1 MCLSERKFDNNMRL
15 PNGYGSVVKM
25 SGKRRKPYM
34 VRKTIGWHLDETKGR
49 QIQDFQIIGYA
60 ETRAEGLRM
69 LAEYNQNPYD
79 VNVAKVTF
87 SEVYERWSKYKYP
100 IISDSNA
107 KGYTASYK
115 VCGILYD
122 KPFRE
127 IKLCDLQLVVDTCG
141 KNYPTLKKLKGLFN
155 QVYEYAMKNDICNKD
170 YSTFVEIAQYKDRNP
185 NKHTR
190 TKFTKEEVA
199 KVWTMKEDKYY
210 QIILMLLYNGTRISE
225 FLDLKKENVHL
236 EEQYF
241 DVIDSKTENGI
252 RKVPIADKL
261 LPYYKDWYNSCPDCE
276 YLLHTEDGKRFL
288 YRNYYDSYWTPLVEQ
303 IGIDRT
309 PHCTRHTCISMLSEA
324 GVQDTTI
331 KKIVGHS
338 GAMTLTE
345 KVYTHLDM
353 QVLVDA
359 INKTLEN
366 EDIVIADAE
375 SA

>member
-1 MCLSERKFDNNMRL
+1 MK
-15 PNGYGSVVKM
+15 K
-25 SGKRRKPYM
+25 
-34 VRKTIGWHLDETKGR
+34 
-49 QIQDFQIIGYA
+49 
-60 ETRAEGLRM
+60 
-69 LAEYNQNPYD
+69 
-79 VNVAKVTF
+79 
-87 SEVYERWSKYKYP
+87 
-100 IISDSNA
+100 
-107 KGYTASYK
+107 
-115 VCGILYD
+115 
-122 KPFRE
+122 
-127 IKLCDLQLVVDTCG
+127 IKI
-141 KNYPTLKKLKGLFN
+141 LFN
-155 QVYEYAMKNDICNKD
+155 QLYEFALKNDICNKD
-170 YSTFVEIAQYKDRNP
+170 YSTFVEITQYKDRNP

-236 EEQYF
+236 EKQYF
-241 DVIDSKTENGI
+241 DVI
-252 RKVPIADKL
+252 
-261 LPYYKDWYNSCPDCE
+261 
-276 YLLHTEDGKRFL
+276 
-288 YRNYYDSYWTPLVEQ
+288 DSYWTPLVEQ

-331 KKIVGHS
+331 KKIVEHS

-366 EDIVIADAE
+366 EDSVTADTK

>member
-1 MCLSERKFDNNMRL
+1 MKL
-15 PNGYGSVVKM
+15 PNGYGSVVKL
-25 SGKRRKPYM
+25 SGKRRKPWM
-34 VRKTIGWHLDETKGR
+34 VRKTTGYRIDPVKEKKVNEY
-49 QIQDFQIIGYA
+49 IIIGYA
-60 ETRAEGLRM
+60 ATKTEGLQM
-69 LAEYNQNPYD
+69 LADYNRNPYD
-79 VNVAKVTF
+79 TKAAKMTF
-87 SEVYERWSKYKYP
+87 DEVYEAWSKKKFP
-100 IISDSNA
+100 TVSESNI
-107 KGYTASYK
+107 KGYKASYK
-115 VCGILYD
+115 TCGILYNRVFKD
-122 KPFRE
+122 L
-127 IKLCDLQLVVDTCG
+127 KLADLQQVIDTCG
-141 KNYPTLKKLKGLFN
+141 KNFPTLKKIKILFN
-155 QVYEYAMKNDICNKD
+155 QLYEFALKNDICNKD

-303 IGIDRT
+303 IGIDLT

-366 EDIVIADAE
+366 EDSVTADTK

>member
-1 MCLSERKFDNNMRL
+1 MKL
-15 PNGYGSVVKM
+15 PNGYGSVVKL
-25 SGKRRKPYM
+25 SGKRRKPWM
-34 VRKTIGWHLDETKGR
+34 VRKTTGYRIDPVKEKKVNEY
-49 QIQDFQIIGYA
+49 IIIGYA
-60 ETRAEGLRM
+60 ATKTEGLQM
-69 LAEYNQNPYD
+69 LADYNRNPYD
-79 VNVAKVTF
+79 TKAAKMTF
-87 SEVYERWSKYKYP
+87 DEVYEEWSKKKFP
-100 IISDSNA
+100 TVSESNI
-107 KGYTASYK
+107 KGYKASYK
-115 VCGILYD
+115 TCGILYNRVFKD
-122 KPFRE
+122 L
-127 IKLCDLQLVVDTCG
+127 KLADLQQVIDTCG
-141 KNYPTLKKLKGLFN
+141 KNFPTLKKIKILFN
-155 QVYEYAMKNDICNKD
+155 QLYEFALKNDICNKD

-241 DVIDSKTENGI
+241 D
-252 RKVPIADKL
+252 
-261 LPYYKDWYNSCPDCE
+261 
-276 YLLHTEDGKRFL
+276 TEDGKRFL

-366 EDIVIADAE
+366 EDSVTADTK

>member
-1 MCLSERKFDNNMRL
+1 
-15 PNGYGSVVKM
+15 
-25 SGKRRKPYM
+25 
-34 VRKTIGWHLDETKGR
+34 
-49 QIQDFQIIGYA
+49 
-60 ETRAEGLRM
+60 M
-69 LAEYNQNPYD
+69 LADYNRNPYD
-79 VNVAKVTF
+79 TKAAKMTF
-87 SEVYERWSKYKYP
+87 DEVYEEWSKKKFP
-100 IISDSNA
+100 TVSESNI
-107 KGYTASYK
+107 KGYKASYK
-115 VCGILYD
+115 TCGILYNRVFKD
-122 KPFRE
+122 L
-127 IKLCDLQLVVDTCG
+127 KLADLQQVIDTCG
-141 KNYPTLKKLKGLFN
+141 KNFPTLKKIKILFN
-155 QVYEYAMKNDICNKD
+155 QLYEFALKNDICNKD

-190 TKFTKEEVA
+190 TKFTKEEVV

-261 LPYYKDWYNSCPDCE
+261 LPYYKDWYNSCHDCE

-353 QVLVDA
+353 QVLVNA

-366 EDIVIADAE
+366 EDSVTADQNLHSKKDTLQCLSPKSVLYFLDIFVANVLQMRCE
-375 SA
+375 LSKFHRFSPHLITPQTLVKQGFERKFEF